1 MEPKMYSTVVI
12 VKNFTSVFKLL
23 LAKENPIFKILGL
36 IITTIYSEILIQ
48 VMVILFQTMG
58 TQTLLNLSDA
68 RCKL

>member
-1 MEPKMYSTVVI
+1 MYSTVVI